1 MYKIATLNK
10 ISPVGL
16 GKLTDDYSL
25 IDEVELATGIMV
37 RSQNMHEMKFSEN
50 LLAIARAGAGV
61 NNIPLERCAEE
72 GIVVFNTPGANA
84 NAVKELVISGL
95 LLAARNIPQG
105 IKWASS
111 LTEDVAKTV
120 EKGKNQF
127 AGTEIKGKTLGVIG
141 LGAIGVQVA
150 NAAQMLGMKVVGYD
164 PFITLKAAHNL
175 SNTIPVTKDLA
186 TLLPACDYITL
197 HVPATESTTGM
208 FDSRRF
214 AQMKNGATLLNFSRD
229 KLVNTKSLLE
239 ALENG
244 KLGKYVTD
252 FPTEE
257 LMDKDNIILLPH
269 LGASTTEAEDNCA
282 AMAAEQMMEY
292 IERGNIVNSV
302 NFPECS
308 IGDLNPEAEARICI
322 LNKNIPSMLGKI
334 TGIMSDLNVNIRD
347 LTNKSKGEF
356 AVTLMDIDAEVTQ
369 DELKDALDIDGIIKI
384 RILKNK

>member
-16 GKLTDDYSL
+16 GKLTDDYTL

-37 RSQNMHEMKFSEN
+37 RSQNMHEMEFSEN

-111 LTEDVAKTV
+111 LTEDVAKAV
-120 EKGKNQF
+120 EKGKSQF

-214 AQMKNGATLLNFSRD
+214 AQMKTGATLLNFSRD

-257 LMDKDNIILLPH
+257 LMDKENIILLPH

-292 IERGNIVNSV
+292 IERGNIINSV

-308 IGDLNPEAEARICI
+308 IGELNPEAEARICI